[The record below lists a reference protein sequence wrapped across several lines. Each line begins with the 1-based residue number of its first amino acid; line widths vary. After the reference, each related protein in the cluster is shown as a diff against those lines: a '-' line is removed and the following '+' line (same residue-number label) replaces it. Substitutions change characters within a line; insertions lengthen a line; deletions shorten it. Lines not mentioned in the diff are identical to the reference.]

1 MQRKAYIFFFQVKEV
16 VDGFIHKLRATCDCH
31 KVRVCSSTL
40 GKPEI
45 NLRKDGYQAVLKTE
59 YFFVV
64 KQTPVR
70 AMTSSSIGYLSSM
83 MRLVRARRITIL

>member
-1 MQRKAYIFFFQVKEV
+1 MLKLAFVGVVAYVFFFQVKEV

-45 NLRKDGYQAVLKTE
+45 NLKKTDT
-59 YFFVV
+59 
-64 KQTPVR
+64 KPHQ
-70 AMTSSSIGYLSSM
+70 
-83 MRLVRARRITIL
+83 RLDSFK